1 MGFVICWYR
10 AVSINCIIMMR
21 AFAHL
26 FMPWAMSRLPP
37 LPVLPFI
44 YIVHPGYVF
53 TGFNGMNTSKISG
66 QREVDESA
74 RGVIEAIDSIGMDN
88 TGSFL
93 HGNYGEGV
101 KPLPW

>member
-1 MGFVICWYR
+1 M
-10 AVSINCIIMMR
+10 SIVCIILMVR
-21 AFAHL
+21 FL
-26 FMPWAMSRLPP
+26 ICLMPWVMFRMPP
-37 LPVLPFI
+37 LPLLI

-74 RGVIEAIDSIGMDN
+74 RGVIEAIDSIGMHN